1 MGGYAARKGL
11 AMRLISN
18 ALFLAQIKGTLAGF
32 RYLLAVS
39 DADVIVLRVFGAIG
53 LGCIVADLIRIFN

>member
-1 MGGYAARKGL
+1 M
-11 AMRLISN
+11 
-18 ALFLAQIKGTLAGF
+18 FLAQIKGMSAGL

-53 LGCIVADLIRIFN
+53 VGCIVADLIRIFN